1 MNIHKQKILILD
13 FGSQYTQLIA
23 RRVRE
28 QKVYCEIHPFN
39 IGLDK
44 IRGFEPKGIILSG
57 GPSSVYDKDAPLISK
72 EVFELD
78 IPILGICYGMQLT
91 AHLLGGKVEKSSHRE
106 YGSAELAIDGFSDIF
121 KGLTPYSAIS
131 NQQSI
136 TVWMS
141 HGDRV
146 KKMPKGFKSIAHSK
160 NSPICAMK
168 NENRKIFGVQFHPE
182 VVHTP
187 KGTQIIKNFLF
198 NICRCKPIW
207 TMKSFIET
215 AKSEIKG
222 KVGSKGVVC
231 GLSGGVDSAVTA
243 VLIHKAIGNQLTC
256 IFVDNG
262 LLRKDEAKKV
272 EMVFRKHFHM
282 NLICVDAS
290 QRFLKKLK
298 GIEDPEKKRK
308 IIGNEFIRVF
318 EDEAKKIKRVQGF
331 KGPAPV
337 GFKRGARV
345 QEIGFLAQGTL
356 YPDVIESVSFK
367 GPSATIKS
375 HHNVGGLL
383 KDMKLKLV
391 EPLRELFKDEVRVLG
406 RELGM
411 PEEVI
416 NRQPFPGPGLAI
428 RILGEVTE
436 ERCNILRNAD
446 AIVLEEIKNAGLY
459 TKIWQAFAVLL
470 PIKTVG
476 VMGDERTYENVLAV
490 RAVESVDGMTAD
502 WVRLPYDLMAR
513 ISSRIINE
521 VRGINRVVYDIS
533 SKPPSTIEWE

>member
-1 MNIHKQKILILD
+1 MDIHKQKILILD

-39 IGLDK
+39 IGLAQIK
-44 IRGFEPKGIILSG
+44 LFNPKGIILSG
-57 GPSSVYDKDAPLISK
+57 GPSSVYDKDAPSISK
-72 EVFELD
+72 EVFGLN
-78 IPILGICYGMQLT
+78 IPILGICYGMQIT
-91 AHLLGGKVEKSSHRE
+91 AHILGGKVEKSSHRE
-106 YGSAELAIDGFSDIF
+106 YGSAELVIDDDTNLFSRI
-121 KGLTPYSAIS
+121 TPPIQTFEGRHHASR
-131 NQQSI
+131 I
-136 TVWMS
+136 TQVWMS

-146 KKMPKGFKSIAHSK
+146 KKMPRGFKAIAHSK

-168 NENRKIFGVQFHPE
+168 DEYRKIYGVQFHPE

-187 KGTQIIKNFLF
+187 KGKEIIKNFLF
-198 NICRCKPIW
+198 KICGCKPVW
-207 TMKSFIET
+207 TMKSFIDG
-215 AKSEIKG
+215 AVHEIRE
-222 KVGSKGVVC
+222 KVGDSGIVC

-243 VLIHKAIGNQLTC
+243 VLIHKAIGGQLTC

-262 LLRKDEAKKV
+262 LLRKDETKKV
-272 EMVFRKHFHM
+272 ETVFRKHFHI
-282 NLICVDAS
+282 NLICIDAS
-290 QRFLKKLK
+290 KRFLNKLK

-318 EDEAKKIKRVQGF
+318 EDEASKIK
-331 KGPAPV
+331 KGQ
-337 GFKRGARV
+337 GARGKG
-345 QEIGFLAQGTL
+345 QEVGFLAQGTL

-383 KDMKLKLV
+383 KNMKLKLV

-416 NRQPFPGPGLAI
+416 NRHPFPGPGLAI
-428 RILGEVTE
+428 RILGEVTD

-502 WVRLPYDLMAR
+502 WVKLPYDLMAR
-513 ISSRIINE
+513 LSSRIINE

>member
-1 MNIHKQKILILD
+1 
-13 FGSQYTQLIA
+13 
-23 RRVRE
+23 
-28 QKVYCEIHPFN
+28 
-39 IGLDK
+39 
-44 IRGFEPKGIILSG
+44 
-57 GPSSVYDKDAPLISK
+57 
-72 EVFELD
+72 
-78 IPILGICYGMQLT
+78 

-106 YGSAELAIDGFSDIF
+106 YGSAELVIDDDKDIF
-121 KGLTPYSAIS
+121 KNIIPPSPPFIKGGLGGI
-131 NQQSI
+131 I
-136 TVWMS
+136 VWMS

-168 NENRKIFGVQFHPE
+168 NDDKKIFGVQFHPE

-187 KGTQIIKNFLF
+187 KGSQIIKNFLF
-198 NICRCKPIW
+198 KICGCKPIW

-215 AKSEIKG
+215 AKNEIKE
-222 KVGSKGVVC
+222 KVGNKGVVC

-272 EMVFRKHFHM
+272 ETVFRKHFHM
-282 NLICVDAS
+282 NLICIDAS
-290 QRFLKKLK
+290 KRFLKKLK

-308 IIGNEFIRVF
+308 TIGNEFIRVF
-318 EDEAKKIKRVQGF
+318 EEEAIKLKDV
-331 KGPAPV
+331 
-337 GFKRGARV
+337 
-345 QEIGFLAQGTL
+345 GFLAQGTL

-383 KDMKLKLV
+383 KNMKLKLV